1 MKEGYYRATR
11 QVVRLLEEKIEN
23 EKSWEGQKGYAL
35 SSARLINVL
44 GKLIGEIYT
53 LDDVMEEDKFYRLKV
68 REE

>member
-1 MKEGYYRATR
+1 MREGYYRATR

-35 SSARLINVL
+35 ASARMVNVL
-44 GKLIGEIYT
+44 KKLIGEIYT
-53 LDDVMEEDKFYRLKV
+53 MDDIMEEDNFRRWKV